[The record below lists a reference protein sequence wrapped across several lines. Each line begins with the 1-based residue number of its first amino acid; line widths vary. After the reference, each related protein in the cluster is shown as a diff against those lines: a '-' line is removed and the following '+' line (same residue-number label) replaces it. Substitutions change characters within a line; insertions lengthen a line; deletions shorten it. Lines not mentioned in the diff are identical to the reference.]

1 MFWSHCKLDQNEN
14 VWCGNAR
21 NLVRIFVDCTHLLLI
36 AVHQRYQHSSGRKRM
51 IHCFNL
57 PVYNSR
63 VELQRSL
70 ETACHTYI
78 HGEELFIFFT
88 REEDAKEVV
97 RGTRSV
103 REYIFPSTLSLFRR
117 SPFSFFLFFFFQLD
131 PHSFFSAT
139 QRLLSS
145 KTRIP
150 LIDRLYVVEA
160 NRCEIK
166 PVSNDLL
173 FHSRQRWEN

>member
-1 MFWSHCKLDQNEN
+1 MKMYDVETHVISFGYSSI
-14 VWCGNAR
+14 V
-21 NLVRIFVDCTHLLLI
+21 VTHLLLI

-103 REYIFPSTLSLFRR
+103 REYIFPSTLSLFCR
-117 SPFSFFLFFFFQLD
+117 SPFS
-131 PHSFFSAT
+131 S
-139 QRLLSS
+139 LSS
-145 KTRIP
+145 FPSSFNLIP
-150 LIDRLYVVEA
+150 ILFSPLY
-160 NRCEIK
+160 NGCCPPK
-166 PVSNDLL
+166 PGY
-173 FHSRQRWEN
+173 H

>member
-1 MFWSHCKLDQNEN
+1 MYDVETHVISFGYSSI
-14 VWCGNAR
+14 V
-21 NLVRIFVDCTHLLLI
+21 VTHLLLI

-173 FHSRQRWEN
+173 FHSRQR

>member
-1 MFWSHCKLDQNEN
+1 MKIDVETHVISFGYSSI
-14 VWCGNAR
+14 V
-21 NLVRIFVDCTHLLLI
+21 VTHLLLI

-166 PVSNDLL
+166 PVSNDLF
-173 FHSRQRWEN
+173 FHSRQR

>member
-1 MFWSHCKLDQNEN
+1 MKIDVETHVISFGYSSI
-14 VWCGNAR
+14 V
-21 NLVRIFVDCTHLLLI
+21 VTHLLLI

-131 PHSFFSAT
+131 PHSFFSAI

-173 FHSRQRWEN
+173 FHSRQR

>member
-1 MFWSHCKLDQNEN
+1 MYDVETHVISFGYSSI
-14 VWCGNAR
+14 V
-21 NLVRIFVDCTHLLLI
+21 VTHLLLI

-131 PHSFFSAT
+131 PYSFFSAT

-173 FHSRQRWEN
+173 FHSRQR

>member
-1 MFWSHCKLDQNEN
+1 MKMYDVETHVISFGYSSI
-14 VWCGNAR
+14 V
-21 NLVRIFVDCTHLLLI
+21 VTHLLLI

-88 REEDAKEVV
+88 REEDAKEVL

>member
-1 MFWSHCKLDQNEN
+1 MKMYDVETHVISFGYSSI
-14 VWCGNAR
+14 V
-21 NLVRIFVDCTHLLLI
+21 VTHLLLI

-88 REEDAKEVV
+88 RK
-97 RGTRSV
+97 RTQ
-103 REYIFPSTLSLFRR
+103 RR
-117 SPFSFFLFFFFQLD
+117 SCEERDPCENTFFPVLCPSFAALPSLLFLPFLLLSTWSPFFFLRYTT
-131 PHSFFSAT
+131 A
-139 QRLLSS
+139 
-145 KTRIP
+145 
-150 LIDRLYVVEA
+150 VVLQKRDTI
-160 NRCEIK
+160 NR
-166 PVSNDLL
+166 
-173 FHSRQRWEN
+173 

>member
-1 MFWSHCKLDQNEN
+1 MKIDVETHVISFGYSSI
-14 VWCGNAR
+14 V
-21 NLVRIFVDCTHLLLI
+21 VTHLLLI

-117 SPFSFFLFFFFQLD
+117 SPFSSLSPFPSSFNLIPILF
-131 PHSFFSAT
+131 S
-139 QRLLSS
+139 
-145 KTRIP
+145 P
-150 LIDRLYVVEA
+150 LY
-160 NRCEIK
+160 NGCCPPK
-166 PVSNDLL
+166 PGY
-173 FHSRQRWEN
+173 H

>member
-1 MFWSHCKLDQNEN
+1 MKIDVETHVISFGYSSI
-14 VWCGNAR
+14 V
-21 NLVRIFVDCTHLLLI
+21 VTHLLLI

-173 FHSRQRWEN
+173 FHSRQR

>member
-1 MFWSHCKLDQNEN
+1 MKMYDVETHVISFGYSSI
-14 VWCGNAR
+14 V
-21 NLVRIFVDCTHLLLI
+21 VTHLLLI

-131 PHSFFSAT
+131 LHSFFSAT

-173 FHSRQRWEN
+173 FHSRQR

>member
-1 MFWSHCKLDQNEN
+1 MYDVETHVISFGYSSI
-14 VWCGNAR
+14 V
-21 NLVRIFVDCTHLLLI
+21 VTHLLLI

-117 SPFSFFLFFFFQLD
+117 SPFS
-131 PHSFFSAT
+131 S
-139 QRLLSS
+139 LSS
-145 KTRIP
+145 VSSSFNLIP
-150 LIDRLYVVEA
+150 ILFSPLH
-160 NRCEIK
+160 NGCCPPK
-166 PVSNDLL
+166 PGY
-173 FHSRQRWEN
+173 H

>member
-1 MFWSHCKLDQNEN
+1 MKMYDVETHVISFGYSSI
-14 VWCGNAR
+14 V
-21 NLVRIFVDCTHLLLI
+21 VTHLLLI

-173 FHSRQRWEN
+173 FHSRQR

>member
-1 MFWSHCKLDQNEN
+1 MYDVETHVISFGYSSI
-14 VWCGNAR
+14 V
-21 NLVRIFVDCTHLLLI
+21 VTHLLLI

-117 SPFSFFLFFFFQLD
+117 SPFSFFLSFFFQLD
-131 PHSFFSAT
+131 PHSFFSAI

-173 FHSRQRWEN
+173 FHSRQR